1 MDMELKNYINDGVFD
16 MSAYMTAMNAEYQRR
31 KNNEIKKKTEEITE
45 VESLA
50 EISAN
55 WREITAGHNFII
67 EASREKALAMNHIK
81 IIYAKKEQVY
91 FVVFEEDLNEVL
103 MRKIMEVKARMSK
116 NV

>member
-1 MDMELKNYINDGVFD
+1 MELKNYINDGVFD

-31 KNNEIKKKTEEITE
+31 KNNELKKTEEMTE

-50 EISAN
+50 EITAN
-55 WREITAGHNFII
+55 WKEITAGHNFII
-67 EASREKALAMNHIK
+67 EANREKALTMNHIK

-116 NV
+116 DV